1 MFKVSYRQYGEKER
15 TIMITVT
22 ATTEYATAATKV
34 LLDNIDIIDVI
45 RFHQHTNKLEITAYT
60 NTSTNNIKYAKENF
74 SWDEIFHS
82 LIDKN
87 WRYIDGDKDIFF
99 FNPKK

>member
-22 ATTEYATAATKV
+22 ATTEYATAATKI

-45 RFHQHTNKLEITAYT
+45 RFHQHTNHSYGICGNETA
-60 NTSTNNIKYAKENF
+60 SEKPEWKK
-74 SWDEIFHS
+74 EIFCRS
-82 LIDKN
+82 Y
-87 WRYIDGDKDIFF
+87 R
-99 FNPKK
+99 